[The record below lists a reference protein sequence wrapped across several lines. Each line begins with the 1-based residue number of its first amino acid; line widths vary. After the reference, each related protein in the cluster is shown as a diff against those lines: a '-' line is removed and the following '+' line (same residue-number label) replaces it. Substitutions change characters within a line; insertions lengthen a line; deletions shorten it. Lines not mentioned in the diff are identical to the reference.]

1 MKQQK
6 VFLLAGVPGSGK
18 STWIRQQIDIY
29 GGVWCSRDAVR
40 FSMVKEDE
48 PYFSQ
53 EDRVFQSWIA
63 QIQNAINRGEDVY
76 IDATHI
82 NANSR
87 RKVLK
92 RLKLNGAELIG
103 VNVMIPLNESIRRN
117 NLREGRE
124 KVPESVITKMYYDF
138 SPITMTES
146 FDAITNIL
154 V

>member
-29 GGVWCSRDAVR
+29 GGTWCSRDAVR

-103 VNVMIPLNESIRRN
+103 VNMMIPLNESIRRN

-138 SPITMTES
+138 SPITMAEG
-146 FDAITNIL
+146 FDTITNIL

>member
-29 GGVWCSRDAVR
+29 GGTWCSRDAVR

-124 KVPESVITKMYYDF
+124 KVPESVITKMSYDF
-138 SPITMTES
+138 SPITMTEG
-146 FDAITNIL
+146 FDAIINIL
-154 V
+154 K